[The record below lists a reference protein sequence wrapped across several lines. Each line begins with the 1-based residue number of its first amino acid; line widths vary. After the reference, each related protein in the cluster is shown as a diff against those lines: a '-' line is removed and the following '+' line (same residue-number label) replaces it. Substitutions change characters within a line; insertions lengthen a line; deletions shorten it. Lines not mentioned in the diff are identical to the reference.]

1 MLFRSIT
8 YDFDDNEID
17 IFTEFDYTDANT
29 LDKII
34 DDESIDY
41 GTITYCTKD
50 KSKLKN
56 VEIEILNI
64 IYKKMDIYILGR
76 ESDYDSK
83 IKNIK
88 DEIDDLEK
96 DIKFIEKEAKEE
108 LGELKKFLNKT
119 TYYRE
124 KKLKRLV

>member
-1 MLFRSIT
+1 
-8 YDFDDNEID
+8 
-17 IFTEFDYTDANT
+17 
-29 LDKII
+29 
-34 DDESIDY
+34 
-41 GTITYCTKD
+41 
-50 KSKLKN
+50 
-56 VEIEILNI
+56 
-64 IYKKMDIYILGR
+64 MDIYILGR